1 MTYSLQQAADAAG
14 MNKSTILR
22 AIQAG
27 KVSAT
32 RNEHDQW
39 LIEPAEL
46 HRVYPP
52 TTEPEGTRKLK
63 GDGNDT
69 HQSELGEATRRAAL
83 GELEVNLL
91 RGTIEDLRRDR
102 DSWREQAQRLTL
114 PVPANARSKRWWW
127 RSRRN
132 AEQNLVA

>member
-1 MTYSLQQAADAAG
+1 MTYSLQEAADAAG
-14 MNKSTILR
+14 VNKSTILR

-52 TTEPEGTRKLK
+52 AAGGNRKVK
-63 GDGNDT
+63 DAGNDA
-69 HQSELGEATRRAAL
+69 HQADLAEAHQRAAL
-83 GELEVNLL
+83 AELEVSLL
-91 RGTIEDLRRDR
+91 RATTEDLRRDR
-102 DSWREQAQRLTL
+102 DSWREQAQRLAL
-114 PVPANARSKRWWW
+114 PAPTPTARSRWWW
-127 RSRRN
+127 RRSRPS
-132 AEQNLVA
+132 AEQSLAA

>member
-1 MTYSLQQAADAAG
+1 MTYSLQEAADAARV
-14 MNKSTILR
+14 NKSTILR

-39 LIEPAEL
+39 LIEPGEL

-52 TTEPEGTRKLK
+52 AAGGNRKVK
-63 GDGNDT
+63 GAGNDA
-69 HQSELGEATRRAAL
+69 HQADLAEAHQRAAL
-83 GELEVNLL
+83 AELEVSLL
-91 RGTIEDLRRDR
+91 RATTEDLRRDR
-102 DSWREQAQRLTL
+102 DSWREQAQRLAL
-114 PVPANARSKRWWW
+114 PAPTPTARKRWWW

-132 AEQNLVA
+132 AEQNLAA